1 MIVTELSQKCVYITK
16 LKLTLSIML
25 LVVQVFDLKW
35 VIWTQFCISDLKF
48 PSRPALLDLAHLK
61 ITLLTKGIFFR
72 GYLTL
77 RIFCSIFF
85 AWNSILI
92 IERPIIHKFSLIGV
106 CTQFCISDLKF
117 PSRPAL
123 LDLAHLK
130 ITLLT
135 KEIFFRGYLTL
146 RIFFSIFFR
155 LELNTDNRKTHN
167 TWIFPNRCRWY

>member
-1 MIVTELSQKCVYITK
+1 MFVRIIPYLYTRQRWSRFFREWSLQNYHKSVFISPNWS
-16 LKLTLSIML
+16 LTLSIMR

-35 VIWTQFCISDLKF
+35 VIWIQFCILDLKF

-61 ITLLTKGIFFR
+61 ITLLTKESFFR

-106 CTQFCISDLKF
+106 VDTNFCSQGTQI
-117 PSRPAL
+117 L
-123 LDLAHLK
+123 L
-130 ITLLT
+130 LL
-135 KEIFFRGYLTL
+135 F
-146 RIFFSIFFR
+146 
-155 LELNTDNRKTHN
+155 
-167 TWIFPNRCRWY
+167 W